1 MQITKR
7 IKNEL
12 EILAI
17 KGELDLN
24 NAAAVKTI
32 LDREINAGKINI
44 VMDLKGL
51 EYIDSSGIGVFINTV
66 NKIRSL
72 KGNFFLL
79 GLNDNIK
86 RIFNLT
92 KLTFFFRIVRDEM
105 ELDLISRSA
114 QSSAPSPSKSPLP

>member
-7 IKNEL
+7 VRNNV

-24 NAAAVKTI
+24 NAPAVKTI
-32 LDREINAGKINI
+32 LDREINAGKIHL
-44 VMDLKGL
+44 VLDLKDL

-72 KGNFFLL
+72 KGTFVLM
-79 GLNDNIK
+79 GLNDNIR

-92 KLTFFFRIVRDEM
+92 KLTSFFRIVRDES
-105 ELDLISRSA
+105 ELGTVF
-114 QSSAPSPSKSPLP
+114 PSGQPPV

>member
-7 IKNEL
+7 VKGNI

-24 NAAAVKTI
+24 NAGAVKTI
-32 LDREINAGKINI
+32 LEREINAGKIYLVIDMKN
-44 VMDLKGL
+44 L

-72 KGNFFLL
+72 RGIFVLM
-79 GLNDNIK
+79 GLNDNIR

-92 KLTFFFRIVRDEM
+92 KLTSFFKIINSEE
-105 ELDLISRSA
+105 EL
-114 QSSAPSPSKSPLP
+114 SSVFTSVVMNKM

>member
-72 KGNFFLL
+72 KGNFVLM
-79 GLNDNIK
+79 GLSENIK

-92 KLTFFFRIVRDEM
+92 KLTSFFRIIRDEM
-105 ELDLISRSA
+105 ELDLISKASNPP
-114 QSSAPSPSKSPLP
+114 SS